1 MKLLDRSLFFAYIR
15 AYLFVLVSL
24 LTMYIVLDLFTNL
37 EDFAQQMNG
46 LPSMLE
52 HIGTYYGYRVLQ
64 YFDRLC
70 EAITLLAAMFTV
82 AWLQRN
88 NELLPLLSAGVPTR
102 RVIRPVL
109 IGAGFMLSLGVLN
122 TELAIPIFADELL
135 ADRDDPAGEKSLA
148 VHGAFEPNGVHIE
161 GTKAIRRNNSITP
174 LYITFPESMTGGLVH
189 MSVETAYYSPPKEG
203 DSHAGGWL
211 LTGAVPAKLE
221 PCPDVLEQ
229 IDPGKYFL
237 KVQEVDFDSLTRK
250 NNWFM
255 FASTE
260 KLRELLFRPDAKRQ
274 AAVAVLFHMRLTRPI
289 LGLLLVLLGLS
300 LILRDQ
306 NRNVFI
312 GTGLC
317 LMMCAIFF
325 AAIFACKQLG
335 DGEYIGPALAA
346 WLPVL
351 AFGPL
356 AFAWF
361 DAIHT

>member
-1 MKLLDRSLFFAYIR
+1 MGLLDRKLFFAYLK
-15 AYLFVLVSL
+15 AYLIVLISMLSL
-24 LTMYIVLDLFTNL
+24 YVILDLFTNI
-37 EDFAQQMNG
+37 EDFAQHLSG
-46 LPSMLE
+46 LGPILE
-52 HIGTYYGYRVLQ
+52 HIVTYYSYRVLQ

-82 AWLQRN
+82 AWMQRS
-88 NELLPLLSAGVPTR
+88 NELTPLLSAGVPTR

-109 IGAGFMLSLGVLN
+109 FGASFMLALGIANQECV
-122 TELAIPIFADELL
+122 IPRIADALL
-135 ADRDDPAGEKSLA
+135 ADRDDPAGDKTLA
-148 VHGAFEPNGVHIE
+148 VQGAFEPNGVHIE
-161 GTKAIRRNNSITP
+161 GTKATRRSGAIGP

-189 MSVETAYYSPPKEG
+189 MSVEQAYYVPAESPNG
-203 DSHAGGWL
+203 GVGGWH
-211 LTGAVPAKLE
+211 LTGAAPATLD
-221 PCPDVLEQ
+221 PCPEVLEQ
-229 IDPGKYFL
+229 IDPGNYIL
-237 KVQEVDFDSLTRK
+237 RVQEVDFDALTRK

-255 FASTE
+255 FASTAR
-260 KLRELLFRPDAKRQ
+260 LRELLFRPDAKRQ
-274 AAVAVLFHMRLTRPI
+274 AAIAVLFHMRLTRPV
-289 LGLLLVLLGLS
+289 LGLLLVVLGLS

-317 LMMCAIFF
+317 LIMCALFF

-335 DGEYIGPALAA
+335 DGEYIAPALAA

-351 AFGPL
+351 SFGPL